1 MPELRKDPVVGRW
14 MIIATERAKRPTD
27 FGGGSTPP
35 GETVICPFDEGH
47 EPETPPEIFAI
58 RQNGSQPNGPGW
70 DVRVIPNFSPI
81 FRIEGEIN
89 RRAKGMYDTMQ
100 GIGAHEVVLETP
112 QHIQSMAELE
122 EQQIEKVVTAYAH
135 RLTDLEKD
143 PRFKYVLIF
152 KNHGSVAGGGNL
164 PHSRSQ
170 LIAMAVTP
178 KLIKE
183 ELLGAQ
189 RYFEYRE
196 RCIFCDVVRQEIET
210 GIRIVLETDT
220 IVCFCPYASP
230 FPFEMWILPKY
241 HSPDFGKISDKE
253 KQEFAFVL
261 KKALSNLSQVLKD
274 PPYNYVLHTA
284 PFRREKR
291 GYWKTLEEDFH
302 WHLEIMPRLTRVA
315 GFEWGSGVYINP
327 TPPEEAAAYLR
338 KVETTDGAVKTG
350 SHHG

>member
-27 FGGGSTPP
+27 FGVGQKVEEKGIS
-35 GETVICPFDEGH
+35 CPFDEGH
-47 EPETPPEIFAI
+47 EGETPPEVFTI
-58 RQNGSQPNGPGW
+58 RQEGSRPNGPGW
-70 DVRVIPNFSPI
+70 EVRVIPNFSPI
-81 FRIEGEIN
+81 FRIEGDIN
-89 RRAKGMYDTMQ
+89 RRAKGMYDTMY
-100 GIGAHEVVLETP
+100 GVGAHEVILETP
-112 QHIQSMAELE
+112 HHIRSMAELE
-122 EQQIEKVVTAYAH
+122 ESQVAKVITTYAH

-152 KNHGSVAGGGNL
+152 KNHGESAGGGNIL
-164 PHSRSQ
+164 HTRSQ

-189 RYFEYRE
+189 HYFDYRE
-196 RCIFCDVVRQEIET
+196 RCIFCDMIQQEIET
-210 GIRIVLETDT
+210 GARVVLETDA

-230 FPFEMWILPKY
+230 FPFEMWILPKR
-241 HSPDFGKISDKE
+241 HSPDFWKISETE
-253 KQEFAFVL
+253 KRELASVM
-261 KKALSNLSQVLKD
+261 KRALSNLSHALQD

-291 GYWKTLEEDFH
+291 GYWKTIEEDFH

-327 TPPEEAAAYLR
+327 TPPEEAATYLR
-338 KVETTDGAVKTG
+338 NSEVADGTIKAR

>member
-27 FGGGSTPP
+27 FGQGPQPQEKTP
-35 GETVICPFDEGH
+35 CPFDEGQ
-47 EPETPPEIFAI
+47 ESQTSPEIFAI
-58 RQNGSQPNGPGW
+58 RREGSRPNEPGW
-70 DVRVIPNFSPI
+70 DVRVVPNFSPI
-81 FRIEGEIN
+81 FRIEGN
-89 RRAKGMYDTMQ
+89 VNLKAKGMYDTMYSV
-100 GIGAHEVVLETP
+100 GAHEVILESP
-112 QHIQSMAELE
+112 HHVRSLADLE
-122 EQQIEKVVTAYAH
+122 ESQVAKVVTAYAH
-135 RLTDLEKD
+135 RLNDLEKD

-152 KNHGSVAGGGNL
+152 KNHGLAAGGGNVF
-164 PHSRSQ
+164 HSRSQ
-170 LIAMAVTP
+170 LIAMAVNP

-189 RYFEYRE
+189 HYFEYRE
-196 RCIFCDVVRQEIET
+196 RCIFCDMVQQERET
-210 GIRIVLETDT
+210 GDRIVFETET

-230 FPFEMWILPKY
+230 FPFEMWILPKS
-241 HSPDFGKISDKE
+241 HNPDFGKISEKE
-253 KQEFAFVL
+253 KVEFASVL
-261 KKALSNLSQVLKD
+261 KKALFNLSQALQD

-284 PFRREKR
+284 PYRREKR
-291 GYWKTLEEDFH
+291 GYWKTIEGDFH

-338 KVETTDGAVKTG
+338 KPEMIDGAVKTG